1 MVLSK
6 VLPSLH
12 CQSHERHNEKNGRVT
27 QNKMNTQSKFTV
39 TNTQTNWSKSK
50 MTFEDVRK
58 FHFGKMSKSNF
69 SKVAVVDYQITDE
82 DTKEVY
88 NMSQV
93 SL

>member
-1 MVLSK
+1 
-6 VLPSLH
+6 
-12 CQSHERHNEKNGRVT
+12 
-27 QNKMNTQSKFTV
+27 MNTQSKFTV
-39 TNTQTNWSKSK
+39 TNTQTNWSKSR

>member
-1 MVLSK
+1 
-6 VLPSLH
+6 
-12 CQSHERHNEKNGRVT
+12 
-27 QNKMNTQSKFTV
+27 MNTQSKFTV
-39 TNTQTNWSKSK
+39 TNTQTNWTKSN
-50 MTFEDVRK
+50 MTFEEVRK
-58 FHFGKMSKSNF
+58 FHFNKMSKSNF